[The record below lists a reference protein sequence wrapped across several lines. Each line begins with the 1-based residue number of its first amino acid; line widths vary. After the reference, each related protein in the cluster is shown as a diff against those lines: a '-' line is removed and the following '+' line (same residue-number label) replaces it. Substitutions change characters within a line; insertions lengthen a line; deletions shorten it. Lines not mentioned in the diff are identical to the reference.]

1 MSFKDIKKEY
11 DDAANNNTA
20 KFLDLIIKGEEKPVA
35 DFIEKNPQAV
45 NTPEPRTGWTP
56 LIIAAGEGHE
66 TIVNLL
72 LEKGAELDA
81 KDKKGLTA
89 MLTAGRNG
97 RLRMA
102 AQLIRKGADTSIQD
116 NTGKNIFAYA
126 QQHGYLNEFTKLALL
141 NSITGKIG
149 HSDKSSTVST
159 PPSDEEP
166 KSKPRF
172 FKWPD
177 FGRKK

>member
-11 DDAANNNTA
+11 EDAANNNTA
-20 KFLDLIIKGEEKPVA
+20 KLLDLIIKGEEKPVA
-35 DFIEKNPQAV
+35 DFIEKNPQTV
-45 NTPEPRTGWTP
+45 NAAEPLTGWTP

-66 TIVNLL
+66 AIVNLL

-81 KDKKGLTA
+81 RDKKGFTA

-97 RLRMA
+97 KLRTA
-102 AQLIRKGADTSIQD
+102 ADLINKGADPSIQD
-116 NTGKNIFAYA
+116 TSGKSILSYA
-126 QQHGYLNEFTKLALL
+126 QQYGYAQEFTKLALL
-141 NSITGKIG
+141 NNIKKKISEPAIG
-149 HSDKSSTVST
+149 PTV
-159 PPSDEEP
+159 PEQPADAQP
-166 KSKPRF
+166 KSRPRF